1 MNEIL
6 ALRRNALRVALGVV
20 ILSTLVSPLGRDLFC
35 GDETKYSEVI
45 REMRAT
51 GSWFLPPLEGVPFT
65 HKPPLHFWMVGALT
79 YLFGTYSIWSY
90 VLPSLLAFGLLI
102 WLMHKMAG
110 PFAAY
115 VCATSLLIWGSAQTA
130 RMDVSFTL
138 LITFAIWR
146 ISRFFVPLPPGE
158 GGRRP
163 GEGRA
168 SRPNAATLTAGIA
181 LGIATLIKGPMAPV
195 IAILFF
201 ALECWRQHRVPRTKY
216 LPGVAAMVVIPLL
229 WFIPAMTL
237 GGGAYTHEVLQKQLA
252 GRAIGAWVHQSPPW
266 FYLLHSPGFLFPW
279 FGALVAAL
287 IARWRE
293 ERLAIN
299 WILAVLIPYSLMSS
313 KLDVYMMALVP
324 PVAIIVANAI
334 DRTKLA
340 NVITLAVLLL
350 AAVVA
355 PFRLPQYTPIF
366 IVLGIASAIALGFSL
381 LSGGAGGS
389 PARRGDSRA
398 IARPAGEAAGAPLRT
413 AIALGLV
420 PIAVLVY
427 VAATQMPLVN
437 TLATP
442 RPLIAALEKQHV
454 AGSDIAL
461 YTCPHLWAHDMPRDL
476 EHVHYVL
483 GGNPTI
489 IATSRAHANEIA
501 PKLAGYH
508 VVDSVKMIGKWFDVY
523 RR

>member
-20 ILSTLVSPLGRDLFC
+20 LLSTLVSPLGRDLFC

-51 GSWFLPPLEGVPFT
+51 SEWFLPPLEGVPFT
-65 HKPPLHFWMVGALT
+65 HKPPLHFWMVGGLT
-79 YLFGTYSIWSY
+79 FLFGTYSIWSY
-90 VLPSLLAFGLLI
+90 VLPSLIAFGLLI
-102 WLMHKMAG
+102 WLMNRMAG
-110 PFAAY
+110 PVAAY
-115 VCATSLLIWGSAQTA
+115 VCATSLLVWGSAQTA

-138 LITFAIWR
+138 LITYAIWR
-146 ISRFFVPLPPGE
+146 ISRDDL
-158 GGRRP
+158 
-163 GEGRA
+163 
-168 SRPNAATLTAGIA
+168 TLAGIA

-201 ALECWRQHRVPRTKY
+201 ALECWRQRRVPRASY
-216 LPGVAAMVVIPLL
+216 LPGVLAMIVIPLL

-334 DRTKLA
+334 DRTRLA
-340 NVITLAVLLL
+340 NVITLAVLLV
-350 AAVVA
+350 AAIVA
-355 PFRLPQYTPIF
+355 PFRIHEYTSVF
-366 IVLGIASAIALGFSL
+366 IALGVASAIALVISVRSSFQS
-381 LSGGAGGS
+381 
-389 PARRGDSRA
+389 
-398 IARPAGEAAGAPLRT
+398 
-413 AIALGLV
+413 AIALGLA
-420 PIAVLVY
+420 PIVVLLY
-427 VAATQMPLVN
+427 VALTQMPLVN
-437 TLATP
+437 DLATP

-454 AGSDIAL
+454 PGQNIAL
-461 YTCPHLWAHDMPRDL
+461 YFCPHLWAHDMPRDL

-489 IATSRAHANEIA
+489 IATARAHANEIA
-501 PKLAGYH
+501 PQLAGYH

>member
-20 ILSTLVSPLGRDLFC
+20 FLSTLVSPLGRELFC

-51 GSWFLPPLEGVPFT
+51 SEWFLPPLEGVPFT
-65 HKPPLHFWMVGALT
+65 HKPPLHFWIVGALT

-90 VLPSLLAFGLLI
+90 VLPSLIAFALLI
-102 WLMHKMAG
+102 GLMHKIAG
-110 PFAAY
+110 PVAAY

-146 ISRFFVPLPPGE
+146 LQSPVPGPRSTEGKSGDWGPGT
-158 GGRRP
+158 GDF
-163 GEGRA
+163 
-168 SRPNAATLTAGIA
+168 TLAGIA

-201 ALECWRQHRVPRTKY
+201 ALECWRRQRVPRANY
-216 LPGVAAMVVIPLL
+216 IPGVLAMAVIPLL
-229 WFIPAMTL
+229 WFIPAMRL

-279 FGALVAAL
+279 FAALVAAL

-293 ERLAIN
+293 ERVAIN

-313 KLDVYMMALVP
+313 KLDVYMMALIP
-324 PVAIIVANAI
+324 PVAIIVANTI
-334 DRTKLA
+334 DRTRIA
-340 NVITLAVLLL
+340 NLITLAVLLL
-350 AAVVA
+350 AAIAGPFVNIKGA
-355 PFRLPQYTPIF
+355 PPLTDVF
-366 IVLGIASAIALGFSL
+366 IVLGVASAIAIA
-381 LSGGAGGS
+381 LSGTSFRSAV
-389 PARRGDSRA
+389 
-398 IARPAGEAAGAPLRT
+398 
-413 AIALGLV
+413 ALGLV
-420 PIAVLVY
+420 PIVLFLY
-427 VAATQMPLVN
+427 VAITKMPEVN
-437 TLATP
+437 ELATP
-442 RPLIAALEKQHV
+442 TPLIAALEKQHV
-454 AGSDIAL
+454 PGQTIAL
-461 YTCPHLWAHDMPRDL
+461 YYCPHLWSHDMPRDL
-476 EHVHYVL
+476 EHVHYAL
-483 GGNPTI
+483 GGTPTV
-489 IATSRAHANEIA
+489 IATARAHANEIA
-501 PKLAGYH
+501 PQLAGYH